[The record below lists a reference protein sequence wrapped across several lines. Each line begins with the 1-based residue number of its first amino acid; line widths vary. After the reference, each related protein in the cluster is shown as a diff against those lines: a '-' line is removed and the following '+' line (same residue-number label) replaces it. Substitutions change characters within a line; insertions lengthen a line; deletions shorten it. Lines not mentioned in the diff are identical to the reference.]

1 MIVVFDAQCLLCC
14 RSVQFLL
21 RHDRHARL
29 RFASIQHDAGRRLL
43 EAAGIDALAP
53 DTFLFVTGERT
64 YTQSRALIEVLHALG
79 GTWRLAWLLWP
90 IPAPLR
96 DAAYRC
102 IARNR
107 TRWFGRHDTCWLPAP
122 EHAGRFVRDE

>member
-14 RSVQFLL
+14 ASVQFLL

-29 RFASIQHDAGRRLL
+29 RFASVQDETGRRLL
-43 EAAGIDALAP
+43 AAAGIDALAP
-53 DTFLFVTGERT
+53 DTFLFVVGDRSH
-64 YTQSRALIEVLHALG
+64 TQSRAVIEVLHTLG
-79 GTWRLAWLLWP
+79 GAWRAGWLLWP

-96 DAAYRC
+96 DALYRW

-122 EHAGRFVRDE
+122 EYADRFIGAG